1 MLLLTWAQLMAKVI
15 DLGLAGSFYLT
26 RILCLVGLLELL
38 NLRLHCYKLVLGFS
52 QLFCLG
58 YRLLLCGQLGG
69 EVGFFPLEGFEL
81 ESCLRVF
88 IFLLVLRFF
97 ILNGL
102 CILVGQ
108 CSLVLLLG
116 RRLPLDLHTCSGG
129 LSSGLLRGD
138 NS

>member
-1 MLLLTWAQLMAKVI
+1 MQLLMWVWLMAEVI

-26 RILCLVGLLELL
+26 RILCLAGLLELL
-38 NLRLHCYKLVLGFS
+38 NLRLHSGKLAFGFG
-52 QLFCLG
+52 QLLCLSFC
-58 YRLLLCGQLGG
+58 LLLCFQLGS

-138 NS
+138 NN